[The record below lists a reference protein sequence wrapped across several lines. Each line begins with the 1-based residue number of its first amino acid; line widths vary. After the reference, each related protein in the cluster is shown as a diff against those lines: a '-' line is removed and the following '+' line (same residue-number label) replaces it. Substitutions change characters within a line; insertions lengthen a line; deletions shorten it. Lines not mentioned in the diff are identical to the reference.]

1 MRLALTSVLLL
12 MTTGGHEG
20 CKARVTRNA
29 DQEEPDS
36 RTCITSKEYKSRKA
50 EVYRCQLRL
59 QLAGFTDRARVQS
72 CFELGCTLQPPEP
85 GSAPSASTVSTT
97 LLLMTTMVTV
107 MNIPTMPM
115 VMVQVTIMF
124 IVIVPPTEAIGMEE
138 LNGAMQEEGMDATM
152 EPELEERIRE
162 VNESLIYN
170 LAKLEETEDRVTA
183 LNETFMIWTEEKFA
197 ILNNLTELQDTIMKI
212 QEMMMREATDVESG
226 VEVNHNTTLV
236 VAEDNTTLV
245 GNDTNTTMSGNN
257 DEPDNFTLMSAEVWP
272 GNMERESKWYDVFM
286 NEGRVVAYITLFMAS
301 TALLV
306 GFVLVYKL
314 KDLP

>member
-1 MRLALTSVLLL
+1 
-12 MTTGGHEG
+12 
-20 CKARVTRNA
+20 
-29 DQEEPDS
+29 
-36 RTCITSKEYKSRKA
+36 
-50 EVYRCQLRL
+50 
-59 QLAGFTDRARVQS
+59 
-72 CFELGCTLQPPEP
+72 
-85 GSAPSASTVSTT
+85 
-97 LLLMTTMVTV
+97 MVTV

-138 LNGAMQEEGMDATM
+138 LNGAMQEEGMDATV

-170 LAKLEETEDRVTA
+170 MAKLEETEDRVTA

-197 ILNNLTELQDTIMKI
+197 ILNNMTELQDTIMKI
-212 QEMMMREATDVESG
+212 QEMMMMEATDVESG

-236 VAEDNTTLV
+236 VADHNTTLIVAEDNTTLV
-245 GNDTNTTMSGNN
+245 GNDTNTAG
-257 DEPDNFTLMSAEVWP
+257 VWP
-272 GNMERESKWYDVFM
+272 GNMEKERKWYDGFM
-286 NEGRVVAYITLFMAS
+286 DEGRVVAYITLFMAS

>member
-20 CKARVTRNA
+20 CKARVVRNA

-107 MNIPTMPM
+107 MNIPTIPM
-115 VMVQVTIMF
+115 VMVQVTITF
-124 IVIVPPTEAIGMEE
+124 IVFVPPTEAIGMEE

-212 QEMMMREATDVESG
+212 QEMMMMEATDVESG

-236 VAEDNTTLV
+236 
-245 GNDTNTTMSGNN
+245 GNDTNTTRSGN
-257 DEPDNFTLMSAEVWP
+257 DDKPDNFTLMSAGVWP

-286 NEGRVVAYITLFMAS
+286 DEGRVVAYITLFMAS